1 MDKDLQEQPP
11 VPPSEAPGLSAP
23 PASANTATATAET
36 NTPGFWASMREK
48 ATTVRRRMGT
58 SWHFAKEAWD
68 EHNLWVEAMAV
79 KGGASAIII
88 GIAVAISA
96 VAALP
101 FVAAAGVIAACGAL
115 VAIGIIG
122 CAAAGTK
129 TWDSIR
135 GVYARVMG
143 RTPKERPKK
152 EPKTLVE
159 RLENISFVKKAMN
172 HRLGQK
178 VLNSRAWQLTQ
189 KITKSKEDSFVH
201 SLAVG
206 GALVTLALGTVVLAT
221 QVVVLPV
228 IAVGTLATWA
238 VAEVAVCFAS
248 GIYGLYLSGQSIM
261 KKHREKKEAK
271 QASLEKPLAL
281 GDITAPAP
289 TPVKETP
296 STGNPALTEVFAEKA
311 QPLPGNDN
319 TPAPAN
325 DGKKQ
330 GPVLVAVPAAKK
342 PTVPGAPGA

>member
-1 MDKDLQEQPP
+1 MDKDIQEQPP

-23 PASANTATATAET
+23 PTPHSAEAPKENPASPKAL
-36 NTPGFWASMREK
+36 GFWAGMR
-48 ATTVRRRMGT
+48 ARAVTARRRLGT

-68 EHNLWVEAMAV
+68 EHSLWVEAMAV

-88 GIAVAISA
+88 GVAVAVSA

-101 FVAAAGVIAACGAL
+101 FVAAAGVIAVCGAL
-115 VAIGIIG
+115 VAVGIIG

-152 EPKTLVE
+152 ESKTLVE
-159 RLENISFVKKAMN
+159 RLENVSFVKRAMN

-178 VLNSRAWQLTQ
+178 VLNSRAWKLTQ

-238 VAEVAVCFAS
+238 VAEVAVCFTS

-261 KKHREKKEAK
+261 HKRREKKEALR
-271 QASLEKPLAL
+271 AAMEKPLHL
-281 GDITAPAP
+281 GEITAPAP
-289 TPVKETP
+289 IPTKETP
-296 STGNPALTEVFAEKA
+296 ATDKPALAETFTEKA
-311 QPLPGNDN
+311 QAGNDNAPVPANDTKKQEPDLIAVPASKKPPLPG
-319 TPAPAN
+319 A
-325 DGKKQ
+325 
-330 GPVLVAVPAAKK
+330 
-342 PTVPGAPGA
+342 